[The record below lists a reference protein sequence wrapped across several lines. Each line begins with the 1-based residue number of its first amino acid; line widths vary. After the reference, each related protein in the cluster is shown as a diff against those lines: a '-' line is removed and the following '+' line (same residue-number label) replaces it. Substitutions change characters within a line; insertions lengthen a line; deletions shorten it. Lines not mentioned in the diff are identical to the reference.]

1 MRKTVEK
8 AFSTL
13 HILCGSFV
21 THCVVLVK
29 SVVEVSVMIIRNKGC
44 YILAAAVCM
53 AAVSTPTHAWRGF
66 GKVWRVGQLGWWL
79 WYCNYCSRRFG
90 QLVAVPVTL
99 MTLMVDRQPG
109 ATLLMAMVMATVP
122 RYIMAVA
129 IAAVMLL
136 RRRVSPVWR
145 SVQWQAPQQQPGRL
159 PLLLLS
165 WYNSRRGQRRWRLAQ
180 A

>member
-109 ATLLMAMVMATVP
+109 AILLM
-122 RYIMAVA
+122 A

-136 RRRVSPVWR
+136 RRVSPVWR
-145 SVQWQAPQQQPGRL
+145 SVQWQAPQQHPGRL